1 MHTAKM
7 PDWLRDVLIGVS
19 AFVGGR
25 AVNVLGS
32 QIQEG
37 REMRRGFDR
46 LTTAVENIG
55 SDLKEIRVEIHNQVA
70 GLKLELHDQ
79 ISGVRM
85 EIREHKRE
93 ADARIGEINGR
104 MEGVNGRID
113 ALAAGMGAT
122 VGPLISARARAKLRL
137 NQEMGCS
144 EPAFGDEGPPAGET

>member
-79 ISGVRM
+79 INGVRM

-93 ADARIGEINGR
+93 ADARIGEISGR

-113 ALAAGMGAT
+113 ALASGM
-122 VGPLISARARAKLRL
+122 GPLISARARAKLRL
-137 NQEMGCS
+137 NQELGCTES
-144 EPAFGDEGPPAGET
+144 AFGGEGPPAGET

>member
-1 MHTAKM
+1 M
-7 PDWLRDVLIGVS
+7 PDWLRDVLIGVG

-25 AVNVLGS
+25 AANVLGN

-46 LTTAVENIG
+46 LTTAVEGIG
-55 SDLKEIRVEIHNQVA
+55 ADLKEIRGEIHNQVA
-70 GLKLELHDQ
+70 GLKVEIHDQ
-79 ISGVRM
+79 VSGLRL
-85 EIREHKRE
+85 EIRDHKRE

-144 EPAFGDEGPPAGET
+144 EPAFGPEETE